1 MITRTPPLSERAEY
15 INLTVHGDKDLAE
28 INFVRPAG
36 SRISVTI
43 PLNQLKEIYEDIAD
57 RYAVEM
63 PATQQEK

>member
-15 INLTVHGDKDLAE
+15 INLTVHDDKDLAE

-43 PLNQLKEIYEDIAD
+43 PLNQLKEIYEDIAE
-57 RYAVEM
+57 RYAAEVST
-63 PATQQEK
+63 AQQKK